1 MQVMSRNE
9 LLRQLKLFKAD
20 KKRGITFKNFALI
33 AGIGYY
39 HLNNIVAERV
49 PLTAFMQRRLSK
61 ALNEYKAGKVA
72 TIEHVSGRTEPV
84 YRKKAL
90 PLAKKTVGLTLKNGQ
105 ISISVGMRQLGDY
118 SRPTLGELLDK
129 NC

>member
-1 MQVMSRNE
+1 MKVMPRKE

-33 AGIGYY
+33 AGISYY
-39 HLNNIVAERV
+39 HLNSIVAERL
-49 PLTAFMQRRLSK
+49 PMTELSQKRLSK
-61 ALNEYKAGKVA
+61 ALNEFKLGKVA

-84 YRKKAL
+84 YRQKPV
-90 PLAKKTVGLTLKNGQ
+90 PLARKSMGLTVKNGQ
-105 ISISVGMRQLGDY
+105 ITISVGMRQLGDY

-129 NC
+129 PR